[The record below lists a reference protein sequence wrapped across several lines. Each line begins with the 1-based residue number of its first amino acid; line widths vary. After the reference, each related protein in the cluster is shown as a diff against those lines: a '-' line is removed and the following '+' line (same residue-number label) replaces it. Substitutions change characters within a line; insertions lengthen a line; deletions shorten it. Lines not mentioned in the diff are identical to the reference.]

1 MSAYI
6 PPSTIVY
13 IIMIVKSRLNLNI
26 YILFKKSLNQLRKQL
41 AFFCILFVSTTKKF
55 GFQKHKLDDSLL
67 IERALD
73 KELRRYLEKE

>member
-41 AFFCILFVSTTKKF
+41 AFFCICFN
-55 GFQKHKLDDSLL
+55 
-67 IERALD
+67 
-73 KELRRYLEKE
+73 